1 MPHCIIEYAA
11 PLEKII
17 DISKLIDEVFTETAN
32 TGLFDT
38 TSIKVRA
45 LPFASFKTGADQQLY
60 VNTTI
65 KLLPGR
71 TRQQKEGLGKA
82 VLQSKQALLDG
93 KALLSVEV
101 VDISAT
107 YFK

>member
-11 PLEKII
+11 PLEEIVA
-17 DISKLIDEVFTETAN
+17 ISELVDEVFSATAN

-45 LPFASFKTGADQQLY
+45 LPLTHFKTGAEQQLY
-60 VNTTI
+60 VNTTV

-71 TRQQKEGLGKA
+71 TLQQKENLGKS
-82 VLQSKQALLDG
+82 VLQSKQVLLEG

-101 VDISAT
+101 VDFSES